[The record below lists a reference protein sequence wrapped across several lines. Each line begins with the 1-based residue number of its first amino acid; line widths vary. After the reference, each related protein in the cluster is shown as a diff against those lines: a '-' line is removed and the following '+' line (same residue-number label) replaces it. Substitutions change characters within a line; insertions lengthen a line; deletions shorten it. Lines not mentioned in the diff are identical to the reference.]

1 MPIVLNSSVPLPNLK
16 LYTSISVLLV
26 SSCFYYAI
34 SVTSDPNWK
43 LETNSTLFPQRQH
56 GDSSLDEILSLQDEI
71 NEKETIIENFN
82 NLQETILAA
91 IKATNRD
98 EEVDV
103 DALEHE
109 IRTSQSQSEHHS
121 YPLPASAQQHIQQS
135 VGNVAAAVLSNADR
149 SLTNRFKDII
159 AFMLQEPICIWV
171 SSDFLIIFLQNFY

>member
-43 LETNSTLFPQRQH
+43 LETNSTLFPQRN
-56 GDSSLDEILSLQDEI
+56 GDSSLEEILSLQDEI
-71 NEKETIIENFN
+71 NEKETIMENFN

-103 DALEHE
+103 DALENE
-109 IRTSQSQSEHHS
+109 IRTSASEHHS
-121 YPLPASAQQHIQQS
+121 YPLPAQQQQS
-135 VGNVAAAVLSNADR
+135 VGSVAAHSNADR
-149 SLTNRFKDII
+149 NLTNRFKDII

-171 SSDFLIIFLQNFY
+171 SNDFLIVLF

>member
-43 LETNSTLFPQRQH
+43 LETNSTLFSAKH
-56 GDSSLDEILSLQDEI
+56 GDSSSLEEILSMQDEI

-91 IKATNRD
+91 IQATNRD
-98 EEVDV
+98 GD
-103 DALEHE
+103 DAELDAE
-109 IRTSQSQSEHHS
+109 IVA
-121 YPLPASAQQHIQQS
+121 PQQT
-135 VGNVAAAVLSNADR
+135 LADR
-149 SLTNRFKDII
+149 SLKTRFKDIL
-159 AFMLQEPICIWV
+159 AFMMQEPICIWV
-171 SSDFLIIFLQNFY
+171 SFLIHFL